1 MRELGDLADE
11 EESLEEQQKRITEDL
26 KRSWLVDSSISD
38 HTQLEKTFAKEF
50 DLSLTDA
57 RKHLEYKL
65 KKYEVEGTDIPK
77 MVKKMRKYRRSL
89 KGEDRIQMSKSIDY
103 FLFVYTLHM
112 FFN

>member
-1 MRELGDLADE
+1 M
-11 EESLEEQQKRITEDL
+11 
-26 KRSWLVDSSISD
+26 KRSWLIDSSISD

-77 MVKKMRKYRRSL
+77 MIKKMRKYRRTL
-89 KGEDRIQMSKSIDY
+89 KGEDRINMSKSIDNLIDGY
-103 FLFVYTLHM
+103 ANHLEKSIDNIYWL
-112 FFN
+112 NKYKLCIY